1 MTLPKIFVT
10 RRFPRTGLN
19 LLYEHCDVHLWE
31 DDLPPPYEVILN
43 EISQVEGILSMLTDT
58 VDTQVIQA
66 GTHLKV
72 ISNYAVGYDNID
84 VATATQHGIPVGNT
98 PGVLTESS
106 ADLAFALIL
115 AAARRIVEAEKYVL
129 DGKWKT
135 WHPTELL
142 GQDVH
147 GKTLGIVGFGRIGQA
162 VARRATGFGMQIV
175 YTGGSRAADVAEE
188 LGAEPVTFDDLLE
201 MSDFVSVHVPLN
213 DQTKHIIGTR
223 ELSIMKPT
231 AILVNTSRGGTI
243 DSEALYY
250 ALRHGEILSAALDVT
265 DPEPIP
271 MDSPL
276 LTLENCL
283 IVPHIASASWGTR
296 EQMGMM
302 AAQNLLAGLRGEQL
316 PFCVNPE
323 VYD

>member
-10 RRFPRTGLN
+10 RRFPQTGLD
-19 LLYEHCDVHLWE
+19 LLYEHCDVHLWQ
-31 DDLPPPYEVILN
+31 DDLPPPYEVILS
-43 EISQVEGILSMLTDT
+43 EIPQVEGILSMLTDT
-58 VDTQVIQA
+58 IDAQVIQA

-115 AAARRIVEAEKYVL
+115 AAARRIVEAEKYIH

-162 VARRATGFGMQIV
+162 VARRATGFGMRIV
-175 YTGGSRAADVAEE
+175 YTGGSRATDVAEE
-188 LGAEPVTFDDLLE
+188 LGAELVTFDDLLE

-223 ELSIMKPT
+223 ELSIMKPN
-231 AILVNTSRGGTI
+231 AILINTSRGGTV

-283 IVPHIASASWGTR
+283 IVPHVASASWGTR